1 MEKTN
6 QKSNSVIKYFSLK
19 LISIAILLI
28 SSGKLTWIGAWTIFG
43 FDCLT
48 FLLMITIGKKYFP
61 ETVRGRAQTTF
72 EYTWDKVAMLIYSLG
87 FYLMYLI
94 GGLTLRFSISSF
106 DLQSYLTGILFYIF
120 ALSITFWVYAVNPF
134 AIGSARIQKE
144 RNQKLIT
151 NGPYQLVRHPMYF
164 AIIFFTL
171 GVPLILSSPWAF
183 IVAPIIIGNFI
194 YRCYKEDN
202 LLLNGLDGYK
212 EYTQKVKYRM
222 IPFIW

>member
-1 MEKTN
+1 M
-6 QKSNSVIKYFSLK
+6 L
-19 LISIAILLI
+19 
-28 SSGKLTWIGAWTIFG
+28 
-43 FDCLT
+43 
-48 FLLMITIGKKYFP
+48 TIGKKYFP
-61 ETVRGRAQTTF
+61 ETVRGRVQTTF

-106 DLQSYLTGILFYIF
+106 DLISYLTGILFYIF
-120 ALSITFWVYAVNPF
+120 AFTIIFWVFAVNPF

-144 RNQKLIT
+144 RDQKLIT
-151 NGPYQLVRHPMYF
+151 KGPYRIVRHPMYF
-164 AIIFFTL
+164 ALIFFTL
-171 GVPLILSSPWAF
+171 SIPLILSSAWAF
-183 IVAPIIIGNFI
+183 IVTPIIIGNFI

-212 EYTQKVKYRM
+212 AYTQKVKYRM